1 MSGSASFSGGPFVD
15 LSLLVGGQNSLIQV
29 LSQISLSLRAGV
41 LVQSA
46 FPSYTFAALP
56 ATAATGANAW
66 VSDGR
71 KPGEGAGTGTG
82 VPVFW
87 NPATTQ
93 WFSYLSGA
101 VVTV

>member
-1 MSGSASFSGGPFVD
+1 MSGSSPVVD
-15 LSLLVGGQNSLIQV
+15 LSLLISGQNNLIQV
-29 LSQISLSLRAGV
+29 LSQILLTLRSGLGV
-41 LVQSA
+41 AQA

-56 ATAATGANAW
+56 ATAATGANVW

-71 KPGEGAGTGTG
+71 KPAEGAGTGTG
-82 VPVFW
+82 IPAFW
-87 NPATTQ
+87 NPATSQ